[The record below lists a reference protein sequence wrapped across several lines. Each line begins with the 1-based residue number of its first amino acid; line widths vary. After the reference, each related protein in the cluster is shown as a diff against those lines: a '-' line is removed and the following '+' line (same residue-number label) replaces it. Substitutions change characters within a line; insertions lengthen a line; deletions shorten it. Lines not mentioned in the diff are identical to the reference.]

1 MKRRDFLITAAATGL
16 AAPHVARAQSAKI
29 LRFVPQ
35 ANLANLDPIWG
46 SQYVVRNA
54 SLLIWE
60 TLYGIDSQL
69 RPQPQMAEGHEVT
82 DGGRPGTFKLRS
94 GLTFHDKQP
103 VLSRDVVASLSR
115 WMTRDP
121 MGQMIKARL

>member
-1 MKRRDFLITAAATGL
+1 MRRRGFLKTVAGGAIGTAAL
-16 AAPHVARAQSAKI
+16 SMPARAGAGDSKV

-60 TLYGIDSQL
+60 TLYGVDSQL

-82 DGGRPGTFKLRS
+82 DGGRSWTFKLRS
-94 GLTFHDKQP
+94 GLTFH
-103 VLSRDVVASLSR
+103 
-115 WMTRDP
+115 
-121 MGQMIKARL
+121 